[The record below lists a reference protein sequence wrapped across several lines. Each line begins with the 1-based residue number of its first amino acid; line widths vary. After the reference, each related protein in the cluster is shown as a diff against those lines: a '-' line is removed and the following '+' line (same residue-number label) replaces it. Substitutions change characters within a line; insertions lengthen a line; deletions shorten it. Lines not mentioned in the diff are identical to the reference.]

1 MIKTKT
7 IYFKI
12 RYYSILCLFLLF
24 TALLFIFSGCQEE
37 SEEITPPPSGKV
49 IMPNS
54 VVADLIQRI
63 ALNDGSSDN
72 IIDNSSCT
80 TLALPVTLVV
90 NGQEIKIDS
99 ADDFETVERILDEF
113 ENDDDTLRIIFP
125 VTVTI
130 SDYTELII
138 NNDEEWEDISEQCT
152 EGGQDDDIECVDF
165 QYPLTFSVY
174 DSDNQLS
181 DVITL
186 NDDQELYKFFDT
198 LNEGDLV
205 SFKFPVMVILSGGEE
220 IPINNN
226 DQLEDFIE
234 NAIDDCDE
242 DDDIDHNDDDAD
254 DTGLI
259 AVLTNGD
266 WEIAYFFDGKD
277 ETGAFADFV
286 FTFKADGTAT
296 ATNGVSSANG
306 TWKSYGDGGFLELD
320 LDFRNEV
327 PLDNIQEDWE
337 LIEFSDATIKLKDV
351 SEVDGTVTTLNFKKK

>member
-12 RYYSILCLFLLF
+12 RYYSILCLF
-24 TALLFIFSGCQEE
+24 LLFIFSGCQEE

-54 VVADLIQRI
+54 VLADLIQRI
-63 ALNDGSSDN
+63 ALKDGSSDN

-80 TLALPVTLVV
+80 TLELPVTVVV

-99 ADDFETVERILDEF
+99 ADDFKTVERILDEF
-113 ENDDDTLRIIFP
+113 ENDNDTLSIIFP

-138 NNDEEWEDISEQCT
+138 NNDEEWEDIIDQCT
-152 EGGQDDDIECVDF
+152 EGGHDDDIECVDF
-165 QYPLTFSVY
+165 QYPLTFFVY

-181 DVITL
+181 GVVTI

-198 LNEGDLV
+198 LEEDDLV

-220 IPINNN
+220 ITINNN
-226 DQLEDFIE
+226 DQLEDLTE

-242 DDDIDHNDDDAD
+242 DDDNDHNDDDAD
-254 DTGLI
+254 DTALI
-259 AVLTNGD
+259 AVLLAGD
-266 WEIAYFFDGKD
+266 WEITYFFDGTD
-277 ETGAFADFV
+277 ETGAFADFM
-286 FTFKADGTAT
+286 FTFHEDGTAS
-296 ATNGVSSANG
+296 ATDGVSLVNG
-306 TWKSYGDGGFLELD
+306 TWKSYGDDGLLELEF
-320 LDFRNEV
+320 DFGEETPFN
-327 PLDNIQEDWE
+327 DIQEDWE
-337 LIEFSDATIKLKDV
+337 LIEFNDTTIKLKNV
-351 SEVDGTVTTLNFKKK
+351 SEADGKVTTLIFEKK